1 MVIEL
6 LLVGIFIGTMSGF
19 FGIGGGMIL
28 VPILLVLGFE
38 IKDAIGISIV
48 QMVFSSVF
56 GSYLNHKKG
65 SLIIGEG
72 IFVGLGGFVGGYL

>member
-6 LLVGIFIGTMSGF
+6 ILVGIFIGTMSGF

-28 VPILLVLGFE
+28 VPILLALGFE

-48 QMVFSSVF
+48 QMV
-56 GSYLNHKKG
+56 
-65 SLIIGEG
+65 
-72 IFVGLGGFVGGYL
+72 